1 MRVMNKNKYYTEID
15 DILNKYRNYARYEDV
30 LSIPTE
36 YWNAFDELE
45 KNHQTY
51 YELFQNHYEDL
62 KYYALMYRD
71 VELTNHI
78 FMHDMFFFTQKKNE
92 ILGFKKRILAD
103 NSLKAQIVRLIYDYE
118 PMFVSFCCETLD
130 MKPW

>member
-51 YELFQNHYEDL
+51 YELFQN
-62 KYYALMYRD
+62 
-71 VELTNHI
+71 I
-78 FMHDMFFFTQKKNE
+78 
-92 ILGFKKRILAD
+92 
-103 NSLKAQIVRLIYDYE
+103 
-118 PMFVSFCCETLD
+118 
-130 MKPW
+130 MKI